1 MKQQI
6 ILEQNGCASV
16 CRPNG
21 QQQRIGVV
29 WEYNPATALYRV
41 RVFDDPILIIAL
53 SLKTLQRLV
62 NEYLW
67 QQISNESDEIINEI
81 Y

>member
-16 CRPNG
+16 SRPDG
-21 QQQRIGVV
+21 QLQRIGVV
-29 WEYNPATALYRV
+29 WEYNNATALYRA

-62 NEYLW
+62 NEYL
-67 QQISNESDEIINEI
+67 QQQVNNETDEIINEI